1 MGTALQSQKNRSYA
15 IIGTGAIG
23 GFYGAKLQQAGFEVH
38 FLLHRDY
45 QFVRDRGLR
54 VDSAWGDFTLDS
66 LNVYNDVHQ
75 MPPCDV
81 VMVALKTTQNFL
93 LPKLLPPVLKESG
106 AVLMLQNGLGNE
118 EAVAPI
124 VGPAHILGGL
134 CFICSNKVAEGH
146 IHHLDYGVIT
156 LGEYAPDYQPLGIT
170 PTLQAIAGD
179 LETAG
184 IPIQFAEDLLL
195 ARWKKLVWNI
205 PYNGLSVVLNAR
217 TDEIMAHESTRL
229 LSEALM
235 REVVAIAAAYNRE
248 IPESFIQKMLDHT
261 AKMKPYITSMKLDYD
276 YHRPLE
282 IESIVGN
289 PLQAAIAKQIPVP
302 KIAMLYDQLNFI
314 NTRIKT
320 QTPLLS
326 SQ

>member
-1 MGTALQSQKNRSYA
+1 MGTALQSQRNRSYA

-38 FLLHRDY
+38 FLLHSDY
-45 QFVRDRGLR
+45 QFVRQRGLR
-54 VDSAWGDFTLDS
+54 VDSVWGDFTLNS

-81 VMVALKTTQNFL
+81 VIVALKTTRNSL
-93 LPKLLPPVLKESG
+93 LTNLLPPVLKESG

-134 CFICSNKVAEGH
+134 CFICSNKVGEGH
-146 IHHLDYGVIT
+146 IHHLDYGTIT

-170 PTLQAIAGD
+170 ATLRNIAGD
-179 LETAG
+179 FETAG

-195 ARWKKLVWNI
+195 ARWKKLIWNI

-217 TDEIMAHESTRL
+217 TDEIMENESTRL
-229 LSEALM
+229 LSEQLM
-235 REVVAIAAAYNRE
+235 REVVAVAAAYGRE

-276 YHRPLE
+276 QHRPLE
-282 IESIVGN
+282 VESIVGN
-289 PLQAAIAKQIPVP
+289 PLQAAIAKQIPVL
-302 KIAMLYDQLNFI
+302 KIAMLYAQLNFI
-314 NTRIKT
+314 NTQI
-320 QTPLLS
+320 QATPRLPRS
-326 SQ
+326 

>member
-1 MGTALQSQKNRSYA
+1 MGTALQSQQNRSYA

-38 FLLHRDY
+38 FLLHSDY
-45 QFVRDRGLR
+45 QFVRQRGLR
-54 VDSAWGDFTLDS
+54 VDSVWGDFTLDS

-75 MPPCDV
+75 MPACDV
-81 VMVALKTTQNFL
+81 VIVALKTTRNSL
-93 LPKLLPPVLKESG
+93 LTNLLPPVLKESG

-134 CFICSNKVAEGH
+134 CFICSNKVGEGH
-146 IHHLDYGVIT
+146 IHHLDYGTIT

-170 PTLQAIAGD
+170 ATLRNIAGD
-179 LETAG
+179 FETAG

-217 TDEIMAHESTRL
+217 TDEIMGNEYTSL
-229 LSEALM
+229 LCEQLM
-235 REVVAIAAAYNRE
+235 GEVVAVAAAYGRE

-261 AKMKPYITSMKLDYD
+261 ANMKPYITSMKLDYD
-276 YHRPLE
+276 HHRPLE
-282 IESIVGN
+282 VESIIGN

-302 KIAMLYDQLNFI
+302 KIAMLYAQLNFI
-314 NTRIKT
+314 NTQIKT
-320 QTPLLS
+320 KSPLLRS
-326 SQ
+326 

>member
-45 QFVRDRGLR
+45 ELVRQRGLR
-54 VDSAWGDFTLDS
+54 VDSVWGDFTLDS
-66 LNVYNDVHQ
+66 LNVYNDVQ
-75 MPPCDV
+75 KMPACDV
-81 VMVALKTTQNFL
+81 VIVALKTTRNSL
-93 LPKLLPPVLKESG
+93 LTTLLPPVLKESG

-118 EAVAPI
+118 EAIAPI
-124 VGPAHILGGL
+124 VGAAHILGGL
-134 CFICSNKVAEGH
+134 CFICSNKVGDGH
-146 IHHLDYGVIT
+146 IHHLDYGAIT
-156 LGEYAPDYQPLGIT
+156 LGEYAPNYQPLGIT
-170 PTLQAIAGD
+170 PTLRDIAGD
-179 LETAG
+179 FETAG

-217 TDEIMAHESTRL
+217 TDEIMGNEYTSL
-229 LSEALM
+229 LCEQLM
-235 REVVAIAAAYNRE
+235 QEVRAVAAAYNRE

-276 YHRPLE
+276 HHRPLE
-282 IESIVGN
+282 VESIVGN

-302 KIAMLYDQLNFI
+302 KIAMLYAQLNFI
-314 NTRIKT
+314 NSKIKAN
-320 QTPLLS
+320 TPLAS
-326 SQ
+326 S

>member
-93 LPKLLPPVLKESG
+93 LPTLLPPVLKESG

-170 PTLQAIAGD
+170 STLREIAGD

-302 KIAMLYDQLNFI
+302 KIAMLYAQLNFI
-314 NTRIKT
+314 NTRIKD

>member
-1 MGTALQSQKNRSYA
+1 MGTELQSGTNRSYA

-23 GFYGAKLQQAGFEVH
+23 GFYGAKLQQAGCEVH

-45 QFVRDRGLR
+45 ELVRQRGLR
-54 VDSAWGDFTLDS
+54 VDSVWGNFTLDS

-75 MPPCDV
+75 MPACDV
-81 VMVALKTTQNFL
+81 VIVALKTTRNSL
-93 LPKLLPPVLKESG
+93 LTSLLPPVLKESG

-118 EAVAPI
+118 EAIAPI
-124 VGPAHILGGL
+124 VGKTHILGGL

-146 IHHLDYGVIT
+146 IHHLDYGTIT

-170 PTLQAIAGD
+170 ATLRDIAGD
-179 LETAG
+179 FEIAG

-217 TDEIMAHESTRL
+217 TDEIMGNEYTSL
-229 LSEALM
+229 LSEQLM
-235 REVVAIAAAYNRE
+235 REVVAVAAAYNRE

-261 AKMKPYITSMKLDYD
+261 ANMKPYITSMKLDYD
-276 YHRPLE
+276 QHRSIE
-282 IESIVGN
+282 VESIVGN
-289 PLQAAIAKQIPVP
+289 PLQSAIAKNIPVP
-302 KIAMLYDQLNFI
+302 KMAMLYAQLNFI
-314 NTRIKT
+314 NTQITAKS
-320 QTPLLS
+320 PLS
-326 SQ
+326 SS